1 MILRRFGRVIR
12 IEVFIRIAFY
22 WLSAIVIFS
31 SSLAQNAYANEGL
44 DLVRSTVVPRI
55 ALVRFVSRG
64 DFFEAYLDGVKRQAK
79 ALGVELIEMGARQD
93 PLVQAEMVE
102 QAIAMGVEGII
113 VQHGREDTLIEV
125 SKKAVETGIPIV
137 AFDVDVKNENVPQ
150 IEQSDAEIV
159 SLLTEQMLKDNGD
172 RFNAA
177 YIYFPGPT
185 PLDRRDAVW
194 QAFKKKQP
202 GVQELATFGTMDQPI
217 PRFTANQARAVLTVH
232 SDVDVIFAPYDDF
245 ALGAKSAVQEADL
258 SEQIKIYSADI
269 TDRDIKEMRE
279 PGSPW
284 VATAASNPYL
294 LGEVSVRSVAM
305 LMAGE
310 DPGRKIVVQPR
321 LITRGLL
328 NSMNITSLKDLARR
342 MPEFADQDIAKP
354 DWMPVPE
361 R

>member
-1 MILRRFGRVIR
+1 VNL
-12 IEVFIRIAFY
+12 
-22 WLSAIVIFS
+22 
-31 SSLAQNAYANEGL
+31 
-44 DLVRSTVVPRI
+44 
-55 ALVRFVSRG
+55 
-64 DFFEAYLDGVKRQAK
+64 
-79 ALGVELIEMGARQD
+79 
-93 PLVQAEMVE
+93 
-102 QAIAMGVEGII
+102 
-113 VQHGREDTLIEV
+113 
-125 SKKAVETGIPIV
+125 
-137 AFDVDVKNENVPQ
+137 KNEKVPQ
-150 IEQSDAEIV
+150 IEQSDAELT

-172 RFNAA
+172 RFKA
-177 YIYFPGPT
+177 IYVNFPGPA
-185 PLDRRDAVW
+185 PLDRREGAW

-202 GVQELATFGTMDQPI
+202 GVKEVATFGTLEQPI

-232 SDVDVIFAPYDDF
+232 PEADVIFAPFDDF
-245 ALGAKSAVQEADL
+245 ALGAKSAVQEAGL
-258 SEQIKIYSADI
+258 SDQIKIYSADL

-294 LGEVSVRSVAM
+294 LGEICVRAVAM

-321 LITRGLL
+321 LITRSLL

-354 DWMPVPE
+354 DWMPVPK